1 MVDMPEP
8 VMRMVVHPDTNK
20 VLSTVNLKGEPHLIV
35 CGSLMATAPNM
46 IAAAEAYMY
55 RTAENLVHN
64 PVAEI
69 LVWKGREAYSLK
81 VKALE
86 RVEEGPVFERMEKS
100 LEKMH
105 RTVDAVWIFEVLEI
119 WDEGIGNM
127 TGARVV

>member
-55 RTAENLVHN
+55 RTAENLV
-64 PVAEI
+64 
-69 LVWKGREAYSLK
+69 WKGREAYSLK

-105 RTVDAVWIFEVLEI
+105 LTVDAVWIFEVLEI

>member
-1 MVDMPEP
+1 MVEMPDP

-20 VLSTVNLKGEPHLIV
+20 VLSTVSLKGEPHLIV
-35 CGSLMATAPNM
+35 CGSLMVTAPNM
-46 IAAAEAYMY
+46 IAVAEAFMY
-55 RTAENLVHN
+55 RTAENLCNN

-81 VKALE
+81 VRACE
-86 RVEEGPVFERMEKS
+86 RVESGPVFEKMSRS

-105 RTVDAVWIFEVLEI
+105 MTVDGVWIFEVLEI

-127 TGARVV
+127 TGSRVV

>member
-1 MVDMPEP
+1 MVDMTEP

-55 RTAENLVHN
+55 RTAENLCNNHM
-64 PVAEI
+64 AEI
-69 LVWKGREAYSLK
+69 LIWKGREAYSLK
-81 VKALE
+81 VKACE
-86 RVEEGPVFERMEKS
+86 RVESGPVFDKMSRS

-105 RTVDAVWIFEVLEI
+105 MTLDGVWIFEVLEI
-119 WDEGIGNM
+119 WDESASSSAGEKV
-127 TGARVV
+127 A